1 MNKSVNVLMTRK
13 IKNMGKFQKQKTKID
28 IETISIEK
36 IIEILKKQ
44 QEKSV
49 HDMSILRQYV
59 LTRTKIL
66 NKFSKDN
73 LEDTSI
79 DLLLSSSL
87 PSSTYKL
94 IKKENSTIINI
105 GDEAEYLYIIL
116 KGKVAIY
123 EMEKIHKEMSGYEY
137 FLLLQSYKVNDEKHL
152 LEKTI
157 LENNLVFPIE
167 LDGGRH

>member
-94 IKKENSTIINI
+94 IKN
-105 GDEAEYLYIIL
+105 
-116 KGKVAIY
+116 
-123 EMEKIHKEMSGYEY
+123 EK
-137 FLLLQSYKVNDEKHL
+137 
-152 LEKTI
+152 
-157 LENNLVFPIE
+157 
-167 LDGGRH
+167 